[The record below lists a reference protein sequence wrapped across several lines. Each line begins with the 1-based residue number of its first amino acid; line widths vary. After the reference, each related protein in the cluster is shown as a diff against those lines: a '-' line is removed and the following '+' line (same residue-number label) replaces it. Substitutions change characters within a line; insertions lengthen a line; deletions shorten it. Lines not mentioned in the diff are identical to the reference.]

1 MGKSLYRDP
10 ENGIVAGVCAGIAAF
25 FGWDCMRVRAAWLA
39 LTLLGI
45 GLPAYVIAMAV
56 MPRKY

>member
-10 ENGIVAGVCAGIAAF
+10 QNGVVCAGIAAF
-25 FGWDCMRVRAAWLA
+25 FGWDRMRVRAAWIA

-45 GLPAYVIAMAV
+45 GLPAYLITMTV